1 LIDGTMDVAI
11 TQNPQAEVIN
21 AIRIFTNLRDKK
33 PLLAGV
39 EPIGIG
45 IVVRENLP

>member
-1 LIDGTMDVAI
+1 VAI

-39 EPIGIG
+39 EAIGIG